1 MIYIIA
7 PCNLDIKRDMI
18 FLFMYALVSAGVSTS
33 SESITPR
40 ALPRLFAFCI
50 NRRGGR
56 MRLGPS
62 APLFPGVQGQMH
74 RATLLLQ
81 RTHFFQSARLRKG
94 NADSLRASASR
105 RERARVCVAIFILK
119 VPLAERE
126 RETQLTHL
134 CAGCSLFSLCATAF
148 GWNFSA
154 EAKHA

>member
-1 MIYIIA
+1 LIYIIA

-40 ALPRLFAFCI
+40 APPRLFAFASI
-50 NRRGGR
+50 GGR
-56 MRLGPS
+56 KDETWAVCASFSWCPGAD
-62 APLFPGVQGQMH
+62 APGDLVAAAHALF
-74 RATLLLQ
+74 
-81 RTHFFQSARLRKG
+81 S
-94 NADSLRASASR
+94 
-105 RERARVCVAIFILK
+105 ERAIAKGKCRFVASKRFKARARSCVRCDFYTQGAFGG
-119 VPLAERE
+119 E

>member
-1 MIYIIA
+1 
-7 PCNLDIKRDMI
+7 
-18 FLFMYALVSAGVSTS
+18 
-33 SESITPR
+33 
-40 ALPRLFAFCI
+40 
-50 NRRGGR
+50 
-56 MRLGPS
+56 MRLRLS

-126 RETQLTHL
+126 RNTINTFVRWLLVIQPL
-134 CAGCSLFSLCATAF
+134 CNRIWMEFLRRSQACLKSTAPF
-148 GWNFSA
+148 KYSERCHFFNA
-154 EAKHA
+154 